1 MKIRSLL
8 TTFLPVHAKIKC
20 AEWDKMLIAGRQLKV
35 SSFGYVEHNVVW
47 PGHIIA
53 YL

>member
-1 MKIRSLL
+1 
-8 TTFLPVHAKIKC
+8 
-20 AEWDKMLIAGRQLKV
+20 MLIAGKQLKV

-47 PGHIIA
+47 FGHIIA